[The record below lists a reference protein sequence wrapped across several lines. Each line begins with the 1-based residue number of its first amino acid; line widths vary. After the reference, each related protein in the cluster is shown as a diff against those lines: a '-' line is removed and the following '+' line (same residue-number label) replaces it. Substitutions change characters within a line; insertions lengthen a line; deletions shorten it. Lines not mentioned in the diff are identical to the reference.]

1 MAGREILMD
10 SLGRA
15 QKAFP
20 VILPL
25 AWAMVGVMETEQ
37 GANPEFNGKSNMVFP
52 ENGSE
57 IGFPN
62 Y

>member
-25 AWAMVGVMETEQ
+25 AWAVVGVMETEQ
-37 GANPEFNGKSNMVFP
+37 GADPEFNGKSNMVFP

-57 IGFPN
+57 MGVPN